1 MSTKRKIEYTKRADG
16 KYNRWEKVYHDEV
29 HQLDECFP
37 AHPDDRIVYRPKIW
51 VVTNVLDMEI
61 EIAKS

>member
-37 AHPDDRIVYRPKIW
+37 SHPDDRIVYRPKIW
-51 VVTNVLDMEI
+51 VVPNVLDMEI

>member
-16 KYNRWEKVYHDEV
+16 KYNRWEKVYHYEV

-37 AHPDDRIVYRPKIW
+37 SHPDDLIVYRPKIW

>member
-29 HQLDECFP
+29 HQLGECFP
-37 AHPDDRIVYRPKIW
+37 SHPDNRIVYRPKIW